1 MNKKSLWKR
10 AVDQK
15 YLLLLLLPGLI
26 YYVIFRYVPMYGIII
41 SFKNYDFMR
50 GIAGSPWVG
59 LKYFKEFFDSPYV
72 WRIVRNTF
80 TLSFCNLI
88 FGFPMPIIFALLLNE
103 LKSSKLKKLTQTISY
118 LPYFLSTVV
127 VIGLLQQLVSPT
139 SGIINAIRNRMGME
153 SINFFMI
160 KEYFVPMYVLTD
172 IWQTMGYN
180 AIIYIS
186 ALSGIDAALYEAA
199 RIDGAGRFRCLWN
212 ITLPMLV
219 PTISVLLILRL
230 GHLMDVGYEK
240 VLLMYNPSIYEPS
253 DIISTFVYRTG
264 IQSANYSFAAAV
276 GLLNSLVAV
285 VLIVVSNTV
294 SNKLSGDGL
303 W

>member
-10 AVDQK
+10 ASEQR
-15 YLLLLLLPGLI
+15 YLLLLLLPGLV
-26 YYVIFRYVPMYGIII
+26 YYVIFKYIPMYGIII
-41 SFKNYDFMR
+41 AFKDYDFMR

-59 LKYFKEFFDSPYV
+59 LKYFKEFFDIPTV

-80 TLSFCNLI
+80 TLSCSNLL

-103 LKSSKLKKLTQTISY
+103 LKSSKLKKVTQTISY
-118 LPYFLSTVV
+118 LPYFLSTVI

-139 SGIINAIRNRMGME
+139 SGIINAIRNRMGLE
-153 SINFFMI
+153 SINFFMV
-160 KEYFVPMYVLTD
+160 KEYFVPMYVITD
-172 IWQTMGYN
+172 IWQSMGYN
-180 AIIYIS
+180 AVIYIS

-212 ITLPMLV
+212 ITLPMLL
-219 PTISVLLILRL
+219 PTISILLILRL
-230 GHLMDVGYEK
+230 GHLMDIGYEK
-240 VLLMYNPSIYEPS
+240 VLLMYNPSIYETS

-264 IQSANYSFAAAV
+264 IQGANYSFAAAV
-276 GLLNSLVAV
+276 GLMNSIVAI
-285 VLIVVSNTV
+285 VLIVASNKI

>member
-10 AVDQK
+10 AVEQR

-26 YYVIFRYVPMYGIII
+26 YYIIFRYIPMYGLII
-41 SFKNYDFMR
+41 SFKNYDFMS
-50 GIAGSPWVG
+50 GIAGSKWVG
-59 LKYFKEFFDSPYV
+59 LKYFKEFFESPYV
-72 WRIVRNTF
+72 WRIIRNTF
-80 TLSFCNLI
+80 TVSFSNLL

-103 LKSSKLKKLTQTISY
+103 LKSARLKKLTQTVSY

-127 VIGLLQQLVSPT
+127 VIGLLQQIVSPT
-139 SGIINAIRNRMGME
+139 SGIINAIRNKMGLE

-160 KEYFVPMYVLTD
+160 KEYFVPMYVITD

-199 RIDGAGRFRCLWN
+199 KIDGAGRFRCLWS
-212 ITLPMLV
+212 ITIPMLI
-219 PTISVLLILRL
+219 PTISILLILRL

-240 VLLMYNPSIYEPS
+240 VLLMYNPSIYETA
-253 DIISTFVYRTG
+253 DIISTFVYRNG
-264 IQSANYSFAAAV
+264 IQSANYSFASAV
-276 GLLNSLVAV
+276 GLMNSLVAV
-285 VLIVVSNTV
+285 VLILLSNAL
-294 SNKLSGDGL
+294 SNKLTGDGL

>member
-15 YLLLLLLPGLI
+15 YLLLLLLPGFI
-26 YYVIFRYVPMYGIII
+26 YYVIFKYIPMYGIII

-50 GIAGSPWVG
+50 GIGGSPWVG

-72 WRIVRNTF
+72 WRIIRNTF

-127 VIGLLQQLVSPT
+127 VIGLLQQIVSPT
-139 SGIINAIRNRMGME
+139 SGIINAIRNKMGLE
-153 SINFFMI
+153 SINFFMM

-219 PTISVLLILRL
+219 PTISILLILRL

-240 VLLMYNPSIYEPS
+240 VLLMYNPSIYETS

-264 IQSANYSFAAAV
+264 IQSANYSFASAV

>member
-1 MNKKSLWKR
+1 
-10 AVDQK
+10 
-15 YLLLLLLPGLI
+15 
-26 YYVIFRYVPMYGIII
+26 MYGIII

-240 VLLMYNPSIYEPS
+240 VLLMYNPSIYETS

>member
-1 MNKKSLWKR
+1 MNKKSLRKR
-10 AVDQK
+10 AADQK
-15 YLLLLLLPGLI
+15 YLLLLLLPGFI
-26 YYVIFRYVPMYGIII
+26 YYVIFRYIPMYGIII
-41 SFKNYDFMR
+41 SFKDYDFMR
-50 GIAGSPWVG
+50 GITGSQWVG
-59 LKYFKEFFDSPYV
+59 LKYFREFFDSPYV
-72 WRIVRNTF
+72 WRIIRNTF
-80 TLSFCNLI
+80 TLSFCNLL
-88 FGFPMPIIFALLLNE
+88 FGFPMPIIFALFLNE
-103 LKSSKLKKLTQTISY
+103 LKSDKLKKLSQTVSY

-127 VIGLLQQLVSPT
+127 VIGLLQQLVSPS
-139 SGIINAIRNRMGME
+139 SGIINAIRSKMGKE

-240 VLLMYNPSIYEPS
+240 VLLMYNPSIYETS

-264 IQSANYSFAAAV
+264 IQSANYSFASAV

-285 VLIVVSNTV
+285 VLIVTSNYI
-294 SNKLSGDGL
+294 SNRLSGDGL